1 MTSRPLSPIHP
12 GEILAEEF
20 LGPMGISQNELARAL
35 RVPPGRINQIVRGQ
49 RGISPD
55 TALRLGRYFGIEPEF
70 WINLQ
75 SRFDLETAKQTLAA
89 RVKREVP
96 AGPPAAK
103 VA

>member
-1 MTSRPLSPIHP
+1 MTSHRLPPIHP

-20 LGPMGISQNELARAL
+20 LGPMGISQNQLARAL

-55 TALRLGRYFGIEPEF
+55 TALRLGRYLGIEPEF
-70 WINLQ
+70 WVNLQ
-75 SRFDLETAKQTLAA
+75 ARYDLETAKQTLAA
-89 RVKREVP
+89 QVASEVP